1 MGAVPSVHGVVM
13 IRRVTVQCY
22 SPEVGVFSVFIQ
34 TGDARVEAFVSE
46 KELDA
51 IVAQARDAKVSMLRW
66 RRENACDDEEETYPD
81 DWASS

>member
-1 MGAVPSVHGVVM
+1 MVVM
-13 IRRVTVQCY
+13 RRFTVRCY

>member
-1 MGAVPSVHGVVM
+1 M
-13 IRRVTVQCY
+13 RRFTVRCY
-22 SPEVGVFSVFIQ
+22 SPVVGVFSVFMQ

-46 KELDA
+46 EELDA
-51 IVAQARDAKVSMLRW
+51 IVAQARDAKASMLRW